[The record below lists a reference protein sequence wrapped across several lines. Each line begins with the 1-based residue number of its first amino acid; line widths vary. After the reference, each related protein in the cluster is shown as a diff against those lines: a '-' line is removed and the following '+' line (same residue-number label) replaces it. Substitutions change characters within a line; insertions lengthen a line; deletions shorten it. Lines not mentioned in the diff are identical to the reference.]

1 MPRPSRVGARR
12 APRGHTCPMA
22 TDPVLALDAVRTLAH
37 DSPAG
42 GEWWTVWHADPELL
56 LPVALGAFLYLRGL
70 RRWRERSRSHPRWR
84 VAFYFAGLAAIVLAS
99 ESPLDYLGER
109 HFTFHMLQHEALMML
124 AIPMVLLGAPTTPV
138 LLGMPRWARR
148 NVVQPL
154 MRSTTARFAYRTLT
168 HPLVAGAIINV
179 VLWSWHLAPGWYDQ
193 ALRDPLTHDVQHFSF
208 AASATLMWW
217 SVIDPRPLL
226 GRMGY
231 PLRMLYLLAVSTP
244 KHFLAALI
252 TFAGAPLYDVY
263 ATVEPVFDL
272 SPERDQTIAGTI
284 MWMPSQMMYLLAMA
298 AVFFVWAHKSE
309 QQQRA
314 IEARQDAERQDAG
327 GLPAGESASGVR

>member
-1 MPRPSRVGARR
+1 
-12 APRGHTCPMA
+12 MA
-22 TDPVLALDAVRTLAH
+22 TNPVPALDAVRVLAH
-37 DSPAG
+37 EGHTG
-42 GEWWTVWHADPELL
+42 GEWWTAWSVDPQLL

-70 RRWRERSRSHPRWR
+70 RRWRERSRPHPPWR
-84 VAFYFAGLAAIVLAS
+84 VAFYFAGLATIVLAA

-138 LLGMPRWARR
+138 LLGMPRWVRR
-148 NVVQPL
+148 NVVQPV
-154 MRSTTARFAYRTLT
+154 MRSTAARFAYRTLT
-168 HPLVAGAIINV
+168 HPLVAGAILNV

-208 AASATLMWW
+208 AAAATLMWW
-217 SVIDPRPLL
+217 NVIDPRPLRS
-226 GRMGY
+226 RMGY

-244 KHFLAALI
+244 KHLLAALI
-252 TFAGAPLYDVY
+252 TFAGAPLYGFY
-263 ATVEPVFDL
+263 ATVEPFFDL
-272 SPERDQTIAGTI
+272 SRERDQAIAGTI

-309 QQQRA
+309 PEQRA
-314 IEARQDAERQDAG
+314 IEARQDAERLG
-327 GLPAGESASGVR
+327 GPGQPAGESSSGAR